1 MQADVAQLVEHSLG
15 KGEVIGSIPIISSR
29 DLQLDMARQRLRQVW
44 IVNAFMTN
52 QNRGFRFSSPGRRGE
67 AGRVCA
73 VSFGDG
79 ADFRAGAVE
88 SFLRLLQR
96 KGVPIR
102 DFDRVLREKL
112 LEQADPA
119 LGKSGRSARQWY
131 DALSVGDQAQVREF
145 YLTALE
151 TVDLPLREKY
161 RKLYR
166 YY

>member
-1 MQADVAQLVEHSLG
+1 MVEPGSRVPFQQAGIGVEKREEFQQLHSAL
-15 KGEVIGSIPIISSR
+15 ERI
-29 DLQLDMARQRLRQVW
+29 
-44 IVNAFMTN
+44 
-52 QNRGFRFSSPGRRGE
+52 FSE
-67 AGRVCA
+67 
-73 VSFGDG
+73 
-79 ADFRAGAVE
+79 GAVE
-88 SFLRLLQR
+88 GYLRLLQR

-112 LEQADPA
+112 LEQTDRE
-119 LGKSGRSARQWY
+119 LGQSGRSAKQWY

-151 TVDLPLREKY
+151 ALNLSLREKY